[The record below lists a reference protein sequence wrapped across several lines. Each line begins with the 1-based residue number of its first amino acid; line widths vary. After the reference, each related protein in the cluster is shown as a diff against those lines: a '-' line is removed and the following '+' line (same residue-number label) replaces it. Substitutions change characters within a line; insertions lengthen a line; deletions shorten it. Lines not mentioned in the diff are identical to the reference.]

1 MLYRY
6 RWARKAR
13 FKVRVALGLVRERH
27 RVHVIGLWQGPDGG
41 IWGSGDALGQTD
53 LTLVYFVDCDWC
65 GRIGEH
71 QDAMEAL
78 RLAFAHSPYVER
90 GTFHRSRLSASHFQS
105 EAHPK

>member
-27 RVHVIGLWQGPDGG
+27 AVHVVGLWQDSDGG
-41 IWGSGDALGQTD
+41 TWGTGDALGQTD
-53 LTLVYFVDCDWC
+53 LTLVYFVECDWC
-65 GRIGEH
+65 GRIG
-71 QDAMEAL
+71 DRKDPIEAL

-90 GTFHRSRLSASHFQS
+90 GIFHRSRLGATHFQRA
-105 EAHPK
+105 AHQ